1 MRILVLSVTIGMLL
15 AACGGAIGLAVGGLL
30 VGLDW
35 LADPGRGIV
44 FMALMLV
51 PASLFGIYGFVSARD
66 SLQKRESL
74 ANSLR
79 QVAVMSTVAC
89 GGLLLK
95 GASILVPVQ
104 HYERASV
111 LATQDQV
118 IVLVAGLLGLGFVLS
133 LAAYAVLVRNILCNE
148 GHRESLNQ

>member
-15 AACGGAIGLAVGGLL
+15 AACAGGIGLAVGGLL

-51 PASLFGIYGFVSARD
+51 PALIFGIYGFASARD
-66 SLQKRESL
+66 SLQERKSL
-74 ANSLR
+74 ANSFR
-79 QVAVMSTVAC
+79 QIAVMSTIAC

-95 GASILVPVQ
+95 AASILVPVQ
-104 HYERASV
+104 HFERSSV
-111 LATQDQV
+111 LAAQERV
-118 IVLVAGLLGLGFVLS
+118 IALVAGLLGLGFVLS
-133 LAAYAVLVRNILCNE
+133 LAAHAVLARNILRNE